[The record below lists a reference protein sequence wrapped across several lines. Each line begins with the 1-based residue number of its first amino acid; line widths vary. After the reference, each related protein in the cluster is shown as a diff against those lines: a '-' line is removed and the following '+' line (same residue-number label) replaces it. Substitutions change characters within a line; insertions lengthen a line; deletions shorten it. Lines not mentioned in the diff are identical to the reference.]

1 MVKAV
6 LESHLGDYKAPCSV
20 GCDPHHVSDRTS
32 SVYGKCI
39 SVRHFS
45 HNSYTKRDKL
55 SSSAAAQGHFHILL
69 LLADLT
75 IH

>member
-1 MVKAV
+1 M
-6 LESHLGDYKAPCSV
+6 LESCLGDYKAPCSV
-20 GCDPHHVSDRTS
+20 GCDPCHVAEKTS

-45 HNSYTKRDKL
+45 HNSNTKRDKL

-69 LLADLT
+69 LLAHDTLS
-75 IH
+75 

>member
-1 MVKAV
+1 MKAG
-6 LESHLGDYKAPCSV
+6 LELRLGDYKAPSSV
-20 GCDPHHVSDRTS
+20 GCDPHHVSEITS
-32 SVYGKCI
+32 SLYGKCI

-45 HNSYTKRDKL
+45 HKSYTKRDKL

-69 LLADLT
+69 LLADLM